1 MHAPIKNGLT
11 KLKEAEMKTKRSI
24 KTTIAGVLTGVI
36 ILATQVLNLINGE
49 PVSIEAVAAGLGAI
63 GIGIF
68 ARDNNVTSED
78 AGAK

>member
-1 MHAPIKNGLT
+1 MHSPIENGLT
-11 KLKEAEMKTKRSI
+11 KLMEAEMNKKSL
-24 KTTIAGVLTGVI
+24 KTTIAGVLTGVV

-68 ARDNNVTSED
+68 ARDDCRTSED
-78 AGAK
+78 VGAK